1 MVEVLLECVGNRLSP
16 ADSEM
21 KKPGADLGEENLMA
35 QSTAV

>member
-21 KKPGADLGEENLMA
+21 KKHRADLGEEDLMP
-35 QSTAV
+35 QSTAN